1 VRAQLGKAKFAACA
15 ACHGPDGKGNQA
27 LGAPNLTDKVW
38 LHGWG
43 EQAIIADHQRR
54 QGQRDAGAGQALTPS
69 RSTCSRPTSGACPTT
84 AKAVATALRQ
94 P

>member
-1 VRAQLGKAKFAACA
+1 M
-15 ACHGPDGKGNQA
+15 DGKGNQA

-43 EQAIIADHQRR
+43 EDAIVRMIT
-54 QGQRDAGAGQALTPS
+54 QGKTNVMPAHAARLTPEQLNVLSAYVWGLSRTKSGGTAGAQQ
-69 RSTCSRPTSGACPTT
+69 T
-84 AKAVATALRQ
+84 AQKS